1 MFDCLFATGFKS
13 AIHNNDKHNFRD
25 KHIDTITKVNYALT
39 NHLVS
44 YVNATVRY
52 SVVSTWGYRNKTTGD
67 WDGMIGEL
75 VNNISDIGASPLFF
89 TSDRVSII
97 QYIAMPSPTT
107 SEFIFRAPKLSY
119 TDNVFLLPFDNLV
132 WLCLLALVLVTAI
145 FMTGAIF
152 AEWKVPLGPLVS
164 V

>member
-1 MFDCLFATGFKS
+1 M
-13 AIHNNDKHNFRD
+13 
-25 KHIDTITKVNYALT
+25 
-39 NHLVS
+39 
-44 YVNATVRY
+44 NATVRY
-52 SVVSTWGYRNKTTGD
+52 SVVSTWGYLNKTTGE

-107 SEFIFRAPKLSY
+107 SAFIFRAPKLSY

-132 WLCLLALVLVTAI
+132 WLCLMALVLVTAV

-152 AEWKVPLGPLVS
+152 AEWKVPLAPLVS
-164 V
+164 VYSGPYLN